1 MSSARAVTD
10 ARPGEWTV
18 ADLERRFGPMPFAR
32 ICQDPPPGTATEK
45 DVLWVHDH
53 ENRLCELSGG
63 ILVEKTVGF
72 EESWLA
78 VTLASLLSQFVN
90 SRNLGIVTGADGMYR
105 ISRGLVR
112 IPDVA
117 FVSWDRIPGG
127 EFPSQPIPDLVPDL
141 VAEVISPGNTRKEME
156 EKRLEYF
163 SRGVRLVWMLRL
175 QARVVEVYTS
185 AQSFTRRSA
194 SMALDGGE
202 ALPRF
207 SIAIGDLFRK
217 PTSPQR
223 DKPAPKRKA

>member
-1 MSSARAVTD
+1 MSSGRAITG
-10 ARPGEWTV
+10 AGPKEWTV
-18 ADLERRFGPMPFAR
+18 ADLQRRFGPMPLAR
-32 ICQDPPPGTATEK
+32 ICQDPPPGTAAEK
-45 DVLWVHDH
+45 DVLRLHDH

-63 ILVEKTVGF
+63 VLVEKTVGF

-78 VTLASLLSQFVN
+78 VTLAALLSQFVS

-127 EFPSQPIPDLVPDL
+127 KFPSQPIPDLVPDL
-141 VAEVISPGNTRKEME
+141 VAEIISPGNTRKEME
-156 EKRLEYF
+156 EKRHEYF
-163 SRGVRLVWMLRL
+163 TRGVRLVWLIRPK
-175 QARVVEVYTS
+175 ARVVDVYTS
-185 AQSFTRRSA
+185 PQRFTRRTA

-202 ALPRF
+202 VLPGF

-217 PTSPQR
+217 PSSPR
-223 DKPAPKRKA
+223 HGKPAPKCKG